1 VETTALSALTPAG
14 LAEVQRALAEAKIDG
29 WLLFDF
35 HGINP
40 IAAGLLRFEGM
51 TTRRGFAWIPREG
64 TPVAISHKIEQGPW
78 RHWPTEWR
86 TVQYSGWRTLES
98 TLSELLRGKRVAME
112 YSPGDAIPYLDRV
125 PAGVVEMIRAAGAT
139 VVSSADLV
147 TRFYA
152 VWTEEERGS
161 HERAA
166 AAISEI
172 ARNAIWFAG
181 ERANTDPVS
190 EFELREWI
198 LSRFAAQGL
207 ETDHGPIVAV
217 DGNAANAHYEPTR
230 EGSAP
235 IKRGAILLVDL
246 WARENGGVYADQTWM
261 ASLGHPSQRNSTVWE
276 AVKGARDAAIE
287 FLSSRISRGEPTRG
301 AEVDDAARAVIA
313 RYGFAELFIHR
324 TGHSIDVRDL
334 HGSGPHLDNL
344 ETREE
349 RVLISGVG
357 FSIEPGVYLPGDV
370 GMRSEVN
377 AFVRDRELVVTPS
390 DYQRELLIV

>member
-1 VETTALSALTPAG
+1 MSALTPAG
-14 LAEVQRALAEAKIDG
+14 LAEVQRALAEAKVDG

-64 TPVAISHKIEQGPW
+64 IPVAISHKIEQGPW
-78 RHWPTEWR
+78 KHWPSEWR
-86 TVQYSGWRTLES
+86 TVQYSGWRVLES
-98 TLSELLRGKRVAME
+98 SISELVRGKRVAME

-125 PAGVVEMIRAAGAT
+125 PAGVIDMVRAAGAT

-152 VWTEEERGS
+152 VWTNDQRMS

-181 ERANTDPVS
+181 ERANTDPVG

-198 LSRFAAQGL
+198 LGRFAQQKLA
-207 ETDHGPIVAV
+207 TDHGPIVAV
-217 DGNAANAHYEPTR
+217 DANAANPHYEPTR
-230 EGSAP
+230 EQSAP

-246 WARENGGVYADQTWM
+246 WAREDGGVYADQTWM
-261 ASLGHPSQRNSTVWE
+261 ASLGQPSQRNRNVWE
-276 AVKGARDAAIE
+276 AVSGARDAAIE
-287 FLSSRISRGEPTRG
+287 FLSGRISRGEPTRG
-301 AEVDDAARAVIA
+301 AEVDDTARAVIA

-324 TGHSIDVRDL
+324 TGHSIDARDL
-334 HGSGPHLDNL
+334 HGAGPHLDNL

-349 RVLISGVG
+349 RVLISGIG

-377 AFVRDRELVVTPS
+377 AFVHDRELLVTPS
-390 DYQRELLIV
+390 DYQRELLVV